1 MKKRLVFSV
10 LGKFLIIEAI
20 LLLLPALCSLIYK
33 EYHQLISFLITAG
46 ISAAV
51 GFVMWIQYPKRT
63 DLYAKEGLSIIGSV
77 WILWSLIGALPFYIS
92 GEVNSYID
100 CFFETV
106 SGFTTTGATILTDIE
121 ALSHGM
127 LFWRSFTHWIGGMGV
142 LIFAMAIINVS
153 DKNSIHLMRAEVPG
167 PVVSKLVPRGAKNAK
182 ILYGIYISLCM
193 VEFLFLY
200 LGGMPL
206 FDSIIHTF
214 STAGTGGFS
223 NKNASVAA
231 YGSPYI
237 EWVITVFM
245 FLFSINFNLYYFMI
259 MRKFIAIKNNS
270 EWKIFTSIVIVAIVL
285 LSLATKAQYTNVH
298 DNIRTA
304 AFQTVSLI
312 STTGFATADYN
323 LWTGFA
329 QTIILVLMLIG
340 ACAGSTGGGL
350 KVSRIT
356 ILFKSSRKAL
366 HSLVSPNSVSNIKID
381 KKPIDDDTVR
391 ATAAYVVIYLIVF
404 VIANILLSINN
415 LSVEETLAT
424 VISCINNIGPGLGIT
439 GPVGNYS
446 TLTDFS
452 KIILSLVML
461 LGRLELFPI
470 LIMFVPA
477 LWRKKFV

>member
-33 EYHQLISFLITAG
+33 EYNQLISFLITAG
-46 ISAAV
+46 ISAAI

-63 DLYAKEGLSIIGSV
+63 DLYAKEGLLIIGSV

-92 GEVNSYID
+92 GEIKSYID
-100 CFFETV
+100 AFFETV

-121 ALSHGM
+121 AMSHGM
-127 LFWRSFTHWIGGMGV
+127 LFWRAFTHWIGGMGV
-142 LIFAMAIINVS
+142 LVFVMAIIPLS

-167 PVVSKLVPRGAKNAK
+167 PVVSKLVPRGMRNAK
-182 ILYGIYISLCM
+182 ILYGIYIALCV
-193 VEFLFLY
+193 VEFIFLY
-200 LGGMPL
+200 AGGMPI

-223 NKNASVAA
+223 CKNASVAA

-245 FLFSINFNLYYFMI
+245 FLFSINFNIYYFMI

-270 EWKIFTSIVIVAIVL
+270 EWKIFTSIVVIATIL
-285 LSLATKAQYTNVH
+285 LSVSTRTYYTNLH

-304 AFQTVSLI
+304 AFQTVSII
-312 STTGFATADYN
+312 STTGFGTVDYN
-323 LWTGFA
+323 YWPGFSH
-329 QTIILVLMLIG
+329 TIILVLMIIG

-356 ILFKSSRKAL
+356 ILFKSARKTL
-366 HSLVSPNSVSNIKID
+366 HNLVSPNSVSNIKID

-391 ATAAYVVIYLIVF
+391 ATSAYVVIYIIVF
-404 VIANILLSINN
+404 IVANILLSINN

-424 VISCINNIGPGLGIT
+424 VISCINNVGPGLGIT

-452 KIILSLVML
+452 KIVLSLTML

>member
-33 EYHQLISFLITAG
+33 EYNGMVSFLVSAA

-51 GFVMWIQYPKRT
+51 GFIMWIQYPKRS
-63 DLYAKEGLSIIGSV
+63 DLYAKEGLLIIACV
-77 WILWSLIGALPFYIS
+77 WVLWSLIGALPFFIS
-92 GEVNSYID
+92 GEINSYID
-100 CFFETV
+100 SFFETV

-121 ALSHGM
+121 AMSRGM

-142 LIFAMAIINVS
+142 LVFVMAIIPLS

-167 PVVSKLVPRGAKNAK
+167 PVVSKLVPKGMRNAK
-182 ILYGIYISLCM
+182 ILYGIYISLCI
-193 VEFLFLY
+193 VEFILLTA
-200 LGGMPL
+200 GGMPV

-223 NKNASVAA
+223 CKNASITA
-231 YGSPYI
+231 YGRRYM
-237 EWVITVFM
+237 ERGITLFM
-245 FLFSINFNLYYFMI
+245 FLISINFNIYFFMI
-259 MRKFIAIKNNS
+259 MRKFIAVKNNS
-270 EWKIFTSIVIVAIVL
+270 EWKLFTIIVIVATAL
-285 LSLATKAQYTNVH
+285 LTLSTANQDTNIG
-298 DNIRTA
+298 DTIRTA
-304 AFQTVSLI
+304 AFQTVSII
-312 STTGFATADYN
+312 STTGFGTADFN
-323 LWTGFA
+323 LWSGFA
-329 QTIILVLMLIG
+329 KIIILVLMVIG

-350 KVSRIT
+350 KVSRI
-356 ILFKSSRKAL
+356 IIMFKSVRKTL
-366 HSLVSPNSVSNIKID
+366 HSLVSPNSINNIKVD
-381 KKPIDDDTVR
+381 GKLVDDDTVR
-391 ATAAYVVIYLIVF
+391 ATSAYVVIYVIVF
-404 VIANILLSINN
+404 IIAIILLSINN
-415 LSVEETLAT
+415 LSVEETIASVT
-424 VISCINNIGPGLGIT
+424 SCFNNVGPALGIT

-452 KIILSLVML
+452 KIILSLTML